1 MSTPNELVYSLAG
14 IAEVQRLKVSNSAS
28 SSAPNSAVT
37 HTKHTFE
44 MSITRWL
51 HFTKMQFMK
60 PVESNKQLAMQALS
74 VMASSGEQAA

>member
-14 IAEVQRLKVSNSAS
+14 ITEAQRLKVFNSAS

-37 HTKHTFE
+37 HMKHSFE
-44 MSITRWL
+44 MSMTRSL
-51 HFTKMQFMK
+51 QFTKTQFMK
-60 PVESNKQLAMQALS
+60 PVESFKQLATQALS